1 MGAPAKFLF
10 DVDFSAPD
18 KTRERAATPAEIAAQ
33 VAQAET
39 QAYRAGFDAGQRES
53 QVENERRI
61 AASFQ
66 QIGDNIAAI
75 ATRFAEIEGRL
86 QTEAVNVAVA
96 TARKLS
102 GALIAAE
109 PLTEIVELVRD
120 CFKHLVSTPHLV
132 IRISDELYEQAHEA
146 FERMAKQSGF
156 AGRLIVLAE
165 PDIALGDCKI
175 EWADGGVVR
184 EAAAIDAKITELVA
198 RYVASYHRNNA
209 TRTTP

>member
-1 MGAPAKFLF
+1 MAAPAKFLF

-18 KTRERAATPAEIAAQ
+18 KSRERAATPAEIAAR
-33 VAQAET
+33 VAQAEA
-39 QAYRAGFDAGQRES
+39 QAYRNGFDAGQRES
-53 QVENERRI
+53 QAESERRV

-66 QIGDNIAAI
+66 QIGNSIAAI
-75 ATRFAEIEGRL
+75 AAQFAEIESRL
-86 QTEAVNVAVA
+86 QTEAVDVAVA

-102 GALIAAE
+102 GTLIEAE
-109 PLTEIVELVRD
+109 PLAEITELVSD

-132 IRISDELYEQAHEA
+132 IRINEGLYEQARDT

-165 PDIALGDCKI
+165 PELAVGDCKI

-184 EAAAIDAKITELVA
+184 EAAAIDAKITELVE
-198 RYVASYHRNNA
+198 RYVASRHRNA

>member
-18 KTRERAATPAEIAAQ
+18 KSRERAATPAEIAARL
-33 VAQAET
+33 AQAEA
-39 QAYRAGFDAGQRES
+39 QAYRAGFDTGQRES
-53 QVENERRI
+53 HVESERRI
-61 AASFQ
+61 AASFE
-66 QIGDNIAAI
+66 QIGNNIAAI
-75 ATRFAEIEGRL
+75 ASQFAIIESRL
-86 QTEAVNVAVA
+86 QTEAVDVAVA

-102 GALIAAE
+102 GALIEAE
-109 PLTEIVELVRD
+109 PLAEITELVSD

-132 IRISDELYEQAHEA
+132 IRINDGLYEQARDT

-165 PDIALGDCKI
+165 PELAVGDCKI

-184 EAAAIDAKITELVA
+184 EAAAIDAKITELVE
-198 RYVASYHRNNA
+198 RYVASRHRNA
-209 TRTTP
+209 TRTP

>member
-1 MGAPAKFLF
+1 MAAPAKFLF

-18 KTRERAATPAEIAAQ
+18 RSRERAATPAEIAAR
-33 VAQAET
+33 VAQAEA
-39 QAYRAGFDAGQRES
+39 QAYRSGFDAGQRES
-53 QVENERRI
+53 HVESERRI

-66 QIGDNIAAI
+66 QISGSIAAI
-75 ATRFAEIEGRL
+75 AAQFAEIESRL
-86 QTEAVNVAVA
+86 QTEAVDVAVA

-102 GALIAAE
+102 GALIEAE
-109 PLTEIVELVRD
+109 PLTEITELVSD

-132 IRISDELYEQAHEA
+132 IRINDELYEQARDT

-165 PDIALGDCKI
+165 PELAVGDCKI

-184 EAAAIDAKITELVA
+184 EAAAIDAKITELVE
-198 RYVASYHRNNA
+198 RYVASRHRNA
-209 TRTTP
+209 TRTP

>member
-1 MGAPAKFLF
+1 MAAPAKFLF

-18 KTRERAATPAEIAAQ
+18 KSRERAATPAEIAAR

-39 QAYRAGFDAGQRES
+39 QAYRNGFDAGQRES
-53 QVENERRI
+53 HVESERRV

-66 QIGDNIAAI
+66 QIGNSIAAI
-75 ATRFAEIEGRL
+75 AAQFAEIESRL
-86 QTEAVNVAVA
+86 QTEAVDVAIA

-102 GALIAAE
+102 GALIEAE
-109 PLTEIVELVRD
+109 PLAEITELVSD

-132 IRISDELYEQAHEA
+132 IRINDGLYEQARDT

-165 PDIALGDCKI
+165 PELAVGDCKI

-184 EAAAIDAKITELVA
+184 EAAAIDSKITELVE
-198 RYVASYHRNNA
+198 RYVASRHRNA
-209 TRTTP
+209 TRTP

>member
-1 MGAPAKFLF
+1 MAAPAKFLF

-18 KTRERAATPAEIAAQ
+18 RSRERAATPAEIAAR

-39 QAYRAGFDAGQRES
+39 QAYRNGFDAGQRES
-53 QVENERRI
+53 HVASERRV

-66 QIGDNIAAI
+66 QIDNSIAAI
-75 ATRFAEIEGRL
+75 AAQFAEIENRL
-86 QTEAVNVAVA
+86 QTEAVDVAVA

-102 GALIAAE
+102 GALIEAE
-109 PLTEIVELVRD
+109 PLAEITELVSD

-132 IRISDELYEQAHEA
+132 IRINDGLYEQARDA

-165 PDIALGDCKI
+165 PELAVGDCKI

-184 EAAAIDAKITELVA
+184 EAAAIDAKITELVE
-198 RYVASYHRNNA
+198 RYVASRHRNA
-209 TRTTP
+209 TRTP

>member
-1 MGAPAKFLF
+1 MAAPAKFLF

-18 KTRERAATPAEIAAQ
+18 RSRERAATPAEIAAR
-33 VAQAET
+33 VAQAEA
-39 QAYRAGFDAGQRES
+39 QAYRTGFDAGQRES
-53 QVENERRI
+53 HAESERRV

-66 QIGDNIAAI
+66 QIGNSIAAI
-75 ATRFAEIEGRL
+75 AAQFAEIESRL
-86 QTEAVNVAVA
+86 QTEAVDVAIA

-102 GALIAAE
+102 GALVEAE
-109 PLTEIVELVRD
+109 PLAEITELVSD

-132 IRISDELYEQAHEA
+132 IRINDGLYEQACDT

-156 AGRLIVLAE
+156 SGRLIVLAE
-165 PDIALGDCKI
+165 PEIAGGDCKI

-184 EAAAIDAKITELVA
+184 EAAAIDAKISELVE
-198 RYVASYHRNNA
+198 RYIASRHRNA

>member
-1 MGAPAKFLF
+1 MAAPAKFLF

-18 KTRERAATPAEIAAQ
+18 KSRERAATPAEIAAR
-33 VAQAET
+33 VAQAEA
-39 QAYRAGFDAGQRES
+39 QAYRNGFDTGQRES
-53 QVENERRI
+53 HAESERRV

-66 QIGDNIAAI
+66 QIGNSIAAI
-75 ATRFAEIEGRL
+75 AAQFAAIESRL
-86 QTEAVNVAVA
+86 QTEAVDVAVA

-102 GALIAAE
+102 GALIEAE
-109 PLTEIVELVRD
+109 PLTEITELVSD

-132 IRISDELYEQAHEA
+132 IRINDGLYEQARDT

-165 PDIALGDCKI
+165 PELAVGDCKI

-184 EAAAIDAKITELVA
+184 EAAAIDAKITELVE
-198 RYVASYHRNNA
+198 RYVASRHRNA

>member
-18 KTRERAATPAEIAAQ
+18 RSREKAATPAEIATR
-33 VAQAET
+33 VAQAEQ
-39 QAYRAGFDAGQRES
+39 QAYRNGFDAGQRES
-53 QVENERRI
+53 HAESERKV

-66 QIGDNIAAI
+66 QIGNSIAAI
-75 ATRFAEIEGRL
+75 AAKFAEIEGRL
-86 QTEAVNVAVA
+86 QTEAVDVAVA

-102 GALIAAE
+102 GALIEAE
-109 PLTEIVELVRD
+109 PLAEITALVDD

-132 IRISDELYEQAHEA
+132 IRINDGLYEQARDT

-165 PDIALGDCKI
+165 PELAVGDCKI

-184 EAAAIDAKITELVA
+184 ETAAIDAKITELVE
-198 RYVASYHRNNA
+198 RYVASRHRNA

>member
-1 MGAPAKFLF
+1 MAAPAKFLF

-18 KTRERAATPAEIAAQ
+18 RSRERAATPAEIAAR
-33 VAQAET
+33 VAQAEAL
-39 QAYRAGFDAGQRES
+39 AYRNGFDAGQRES
-53 QVENERRI
+53 HVESERRI

-66 QIGDNIAAI
+66 QISDSIAAI
-75 ATRFAEIEGRL
+75 AAQFAEIESRL
-86 QTEAVNVAVA
+86 QTEAVDVAVA

-102 GALIAAE
+102 GALIEAKPLAE
-109 PLTEIVELVRD
+109 ITELVSD

-132 IRISDELYEQAHEA
+132 IRINDELYEQARDT

-165 PDIALGDCKI
+165 PELAVGDCKI

-184 EAAAIDAKITELVA
+184 EAAAIDAKITELVE
-198 RYVASYHRNNA
+198 RYVASRHRNA
-209 TRTTP
+209 TRTP

>member
-18 KTRERAATPAEIAAQ
+18 TSRERAPTPAEIAARM
-33 VAQAET
+33 AQAEAL
-39 QAYRAGFDAGQRES
+39 AYRTGFDAGQRES
-53 QVENERRI
+53 HVESERRI

-66 QIGDNIAAI
+66 QIGNSIAAI
-75 ATRFAEIEGRL
+75 AAQFAEIEGRL
-86 QTEAVNVAVA
+86 QAEAVNVAVA

-102 GALIAAE
+102 GSLIEAE
-109 PLTEIVELVRD
+109 PLAEITELVSD

-132 IRISDELYEQAHEA
+132 IRINDGLYEQARDT

-165 PDIALGDCKI
+165 PELAVGDCKI

-184 EAAAIDAKITELVA
+184 EAAAIDAKITELVE
-198 RYVASYHRNNA
+198 RYVASRHRNV

>member
-1 MGAPAKFLF
+1 MAAPAKFLF

-18 KTRERAATPAEIAAQ
+18 KTRERTATPAEISAR
-33 VAQAET
+33 VAQAEA
-39 QAYRAGFDAGQRES
+39 QAYRNGFEAGQRES
-53 QVENERRI
+53 HAESEHRT

-66 QIGDNIAAI
+66 QIGNSIAAI
-75 ATRFAEIEGRL
+75 AAQFAEIEGRL
-86 QTEAVNVAVA
+86 QTEAVNIAVA

-102 GALIAAE
+102 GSLIEAE
-109 PLTEIVELVRD
+109 PLTEITELVSD

-132 IRISDELYEQAHEA
+132 IRINDGLYEQARDT

-165 PDIALGDCKI
+165 PELAVGDCKI

-184 EAAAIDAKITELVA
+184 EVAAIDAKITELVE
-198 RYVASYHRNNA
+198 RYVASRHRNA
-209 TRTTP
+209 TRTP

>member
-1 MGAPAKFLF
+1 MAAPAKFLF

-18 KTRERAATPAEIAAQ
+18 RSRERAATPAEIAAR
-33 VAQAET
+33 VAQAEA
-39 QAYRAGFDAGQRES
+39 QAYRNGFDAGQRES
-53 QVENERRI
+53 HVESERRV

-66 QIGDNIAAI
+66 QIGNSIAAI
-75 ATRFAEIEGRL
+75 AAQFAAIESRL
-86 QTEAVNVAVA
+86 QIEAVDVAIA

-102 GALIAAE
+102 GSLIEAE
-109 PLTEIVELVRD
+109 PLAEITELVSD

-132 IRISDELYEQAHEA
+132 IRINDGLYEQARDT

-156 AGRLIVLAE
+156 VGRLIVLAE
-165 PDIALGDCKI
+165 PELAVGDCKI

-184 EAAAIDAKITELVA
+184 EATAIDAKITELVE
-198 RYVASYHRNNA
+198 RYVASRHRNA

>member
-1 MGAPAKFLF
+1 MAAPAKFLF

-18 KTRERAATPAEIAAQ
+18 KSRERAATPAEIAAR
-33 VAQAET
+33 VAQAEA
-39 QAYRAGFDAGQRES
+39 QAYRTGFDAGQRES
-53 QVENERRI
+53 HAESERRV

-66 QIGDNIAAI
+66 QIGDSIAAI
-75 ATRFAEIEGRL
+75 AAQFAEIESRL
-86 QTEAVNVAVA
+86 QTEAVDVAVA

-102 GALIAAE
+102 GTLIEAE
-109 PLTEIVELVRD
+109 PLAEITELVSD

-132 IRISDELYEQAHEA
+132 IRINDGLYEQARDT

-165 PDIALGDCKI
+165 PELAVGDCKI

-184 EAAAIDAKITELVA
+184 EAAAIDAKITELVE
-198 RYVASYHRNNA
+198 RYVASRHRNA

>member
-1 MGAPAKFLF
+1 MAAPAKFLF

-18 KTRERAATPAEIAAQ
+18 RSRERAATPAEIAAR
-33 VAQAET
+33 VAQAEA
-39 QAYRAGFDAGQRES
+39 QAYRSGFDAGQRES
-53 QVENERRI
+53 HVESERRI

-66 QIGDNIAAI
+66 QISDSIAAI
-75 ATRFAEIEGRL
+75 AAQFAEIESRL
-86 QTEAVNVAVA
+86 QTEAVDVAVA

-102 GALIAAE
+102 GALIEAE
-109 PLTEIVELVRD
+109 PLTEITELVSD

-132 IRISDELYEQAHEA
+132 IRINDELYEQARDT

-165 PDIALGDCKI
+165 PELAVGDCKI

-184 EAAAIDAKITELVA
+184 EAAAIHAKITELVE
-198 RYVASYHRNNA
+198 RYVASRHRNA
-209 TRTTP
+209 TRTP

>member
-1 MGAPAKFLF
+1 MAAPAKFLF

-18 KTRERAATPAEIAAQ
+18 RSRERAATPAEIAAR
-33 VAQAET
+33 VAQAEAL
-39 QAYRAGFDAGQRES
+39 AYRNGFDAGQRES
-53 QVENERRI
+53 HVESERRI

-66 QIGDNIAAI
+66 QISDSIAAI
-75 ATRFAEIEGRL
+75 AAQFAEIESRL
-86 QTEAVNVAVA
+86 QTEAVDVAVA

-102 GALIAAE
+102 GALIEAE
-109 PLTEIVELVRD
+109 PLTEITELVSD

-132 IRISDELYEQAHEA
+132 IRINDELYEQARDT

-165 PDIALGDCKI
+165 PELAVGDCKI

-184 EAAAIDAKITELVA
+184 EAAAIDAKITELVE
-198 RYVASYHRNNA
+198 RYVASRHRNA
-209 TRTTP
+209 TRTP

>member
-1 MGAPAKFLF
+1 MAAPAKFLF

-18 KTRERAATPAEIAAQ
+18 RSRERAATPAEIAAR
-33 VAQAET
+33 VAQAEA
-39 QAYRAGFDAGQRES
+39 QAYHNGFDAGQRES
-53 QVENERRI
+53 HVESERRI

-66 QIGDNIAAI
+66 QIGNSIAAI
-75 ATRFAEIEGRL
+75 AAQFAEIESRL
-86 QTEAVNVAVA
+86 QTEAVDVAVA

-102 GALIAAE
+102 GALIEAE
-109 PLTEIVELVRD
+109 PLAEITELVSD

-132 IRISDELYEQAHEA
+132 IRINDGLYEQARDT

-165 PDIALGDCKI
+165 PELAVGDCKI

-184 EAAAIDAKITELVA
+184 EAAAIDAKITELVE
-198 RYVASYHRNNA
+198 RYVASRHRNA
-209 TRTTP
+209 TRTP

>member
-1 MGAPAKFLF
+1 MAAPAKFLF

-18 KTRERAATPAEIAAQ
+18 RSRERAATPAEIAAR
-33 VAQAET
+33 VAQAEAL
-39 QAYRAGFDAGQRES
+39 AYRNGFDAGQRES
-53 QVENERRI
+53 HAESERRV

-66 QIGDNIAAI
+66 QIGNSIAAI
-75 ATRFAEIEGRL
+75 AAQFAEIESRL
-86 QTEAVNVAVA
+86 QTEAVDVAVA

-102 GALIAAE
+102 GALIEAE
-109 PLTEIVELVRD
+109 PLAEITELVSD

-132 IRISDELYEQAHEA
+132 IRINDELYEQARDT

-165 PDIALGDCKI
+165 PELAVGDCKI

-184 EAAAIDAKITELVA
+184 EAAAIHAKITELVE
-198 RYVASYHRNNA
+198 RYVASRHRNA
-209 TRTTP
+209 TRTP

>member
-10 DVDFSAPD
+10 DVDFSAPA
-18 KTRERAATPAEIAAQ
+18 KAREPAATPAEIAAR
-33 VAQAET
+33 VAQAEA
-39 QAYRAGFDAGQRES
+39 QAYRAGFDAAQRES
-53 QVENERRI
+53 HVESEHRS
-61 AASFQ
+61 AAALQ
-66 QIGDNIAAI
+66 QIGDSIAAI
-75 ATRFAEIEGRL
+75 AARFAEIEGRL

-109 PLTEIVELVRD
+109 PLTEVVELVRD
-120 CFKHLVSTPHLV
+120 CFKHLVTTPHLV
-132 IRISDELYEQAHEA
+132 IRINDGLYEQAHEA

-156 AGRLIVLAE
+156 SGRLIVLAE
-165 PDIALGDCKI
+165 PDIAAGDCKI
-175 EWADGGVVR
+175 EWADGGVMR

-198 RYVASYHRNNA
+198 RYIASHRHNA

>member
-1 MGAPAKFLF
+1 MAAPAKFLF

-18 KTRERAATPAEIAAQ
+18 KSRERAATPAEITAR
-33 VAQAET
+33 VAQAEAL
-39 QAYRAGFDAGQRES
+39 AYRNGFDAGQRES
-53 QVENERRI
+53 HAESERRV

-66 QIGDNIAAI
+66 QIGNSIAAI
-75 ATRFAEIEGRL
+75 AAQFAEIESRL
-86 QTEAVNVAVA
+86 QTEAVDVAVA

-102 GALIAAE
+102 GALIEAE
-109 PLTEIVELVRD
+109 PLAEITELVSD

-132 IRISDELYEQAHEA
+132 IRINDELYEQARDT

-165 PDIALGDCKI
+165 PELAVGDCKI

-184 EAAAIDAKITELVA
+184 EAAAIDAKITELVE
-198 RYVASYHRNNA
+198 RYVASRHRNA
-209 TRTTP
+209 TRTP